1 MNRPLRITWSSVRQ
15 LQPLPHRP
23 PPTAPP
29 AAPLP
34 TTRSLRPSLT
44 LTHDPSPSLA
54 VEDDRSEPS
63 TGAARTA
70 ACHDQN
76 QGQRRVSSV
85 SLALTHPL
93 LSLSLSRLTALFPT
107 LTATV
112 TPTPTSQAYTHIPP
126 ADAPPPRS
134 PHSSTQVDEL
144 PQYTLDWAGDT
155 LESQPPEL
163 RDLALVQDLT
173 DSWLTGRWGL
183 PGVLGFKLAGL
194 VHLSLARLASALTA
208 SPRPNCKVV
217 PSSL

>member
-1 MNRPLRITWSSVRQ
+1 M
-15 LQPLPHRP
+15 
-23 PPTAPP
+23 
-29 AAPLP
+29 
-34 TTRSLRPSLT
+34 
-44 LTHDPSPSLA
+44 
-54 VEDDRSEPS
+54 EDDRSEPS

-85 SLALTHPL
+85 SLALTHPR

-107 LTATV
+107 LPPPV
-112 TPTPTSQAYTHIPP
+112 PPPPTSHAHTCIPP
-126 ADAPPPRS
+126 ADAPPCS